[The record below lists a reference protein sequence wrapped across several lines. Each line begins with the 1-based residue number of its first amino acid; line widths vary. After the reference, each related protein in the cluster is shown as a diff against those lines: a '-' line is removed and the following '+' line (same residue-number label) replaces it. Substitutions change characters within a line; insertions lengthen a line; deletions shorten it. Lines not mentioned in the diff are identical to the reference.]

1 MLQAGDEFGRTQR
14 GNNNAYCQDGEI
26 SWVDWRLRAANHDL
40 LEFARLLAQLR
51 RRHVGFRRETFLKG
65 TASRVGARDVTWLN
79 VRGTEMT
86 QSEWQD
92 ANQRTLGIWFG
103 ERHPGAVEHLL
114 LLVNAADSEQSFVLP
129 AAPADGPWI
138 CLFDTASESLAV
150 NSLGKVKN
158 YALKARSVALLE
170 C

>member
-1 MLQAGDEFGRTQR
+1 
-14 GNNNAYCQDGEI
+14 
-26 SWVDWRLRAANHDL
+26 
-40 LEFARLLAQLR
+40 LLAQLR
-51 RRHVGFRRETFLKG
+51 RCNAEFRRETFLKG
-65 TASRVGARDVTWLN
+65 AAARAGVKDVTWLN

-103 ERHPGAVEHLL
+103 EHAGAVEHLL
-114 LLVNAADSEQSFVLP
+114 LLVNAADSEQSFRLP
-129 AAPADGPWI
+129 AAPAEGPWI
-138 CLFDTASESLAV
+138 CLFDTAAESLAS
-150 NSLGKVKN
+150 NSLGKVQN

>member
-1 MLQAGDEFGRTQR
+1 
-14 GNNNAYCQDGEI
+14 
-26 SWVDWRLRAANHDL
+26 
-40 LEFARLLAQLR
+40 
-51 RRHVGFRRETFLKG
+51 
-65 TASRVGARDVTWLN
+65 
-79 VRGTEMT
+79 MT

-92 ANQRTLGIWFG
+92 ANQRTLGIWF
-103 ERHPGAVEHLL
+103 ERQHAGAVEHLL
-114 LLVNAADSEQSFVLP
+114 LLVNAADSELSFGLP

-138 CLFDTASESLAV
+138 CLFDTASESLAA